1 MGETEVSSTVDILF
15 QDWINLILRWAHL
28 ITGIA
33 WIGSSFY
40 FVWLD
45 LSLRKRP
52 DMDEGVYG
60 EAWMVHGGG
69 FYHVNK
75 WMVAPSSMPPELHWF
90 KYEAYFTWITGFAL
104 LVTMYYWSAESYL
117 IDPSVL
123 ALTKM
128 DAILIGLGSLFAG
141 WVIYDIICKSPIG
154 KSTGKLAVALFILI
168 MAAAY
173 LFTHVFSGRG
183 AFIHVGAMIGTIMA
197 ANVFRIIIPNQK
209 KVVASLMAGEKPD
222 PALGL
227 QAKQRSTHNNY
238 LTLPVV
244 FPMLSNHY
252 PLAFATEHAWIIAAL
267 IFLTGVT
274 IRHYF
279 NTLHRTG
286 AGPHWTWAV
295 TVLIMVLIAWLSTFS
310 GTGSLEAAEARALS
324 PQDRRHVEAPGFEDA
339 YLAVIGNCSMCHAR
353 TPAWEGIWQAAKAVY
368 LETEADVARH
378 ATQIYLQAGLS
389 RAMPPPNA
397 FPMPDEARAAIT
409 AWIRGVRGES

>member
-1 MGETEVSSTVDILF
+1 MGETEVSKTVDILF

-52 DMDEGVYG
+52 GMDEGVYG

-238 LTLPVV
+238 LTLPVLL
-244 FPMLSNHY
+244 MMISNHY
-252 PLAFATEHAWIIAAL
+252 SMLFSHDQSWLIVGLILIIGGL
-267 IFLTGVT
+267 V
-274 IRHYF
+274 RHFF
-279 NTLHRTG
+279 NTRNAGGTG
-286 AGPHWTWAV
+286 KA
-295 TVLIMVLIAWLSTFS
+295 IAWQLPS
-310 GTGSLEAAEARALS
+310 AAVGMAVLAMFASYDPNAVKLADEDIITSNHALAIVQTRCTACHS
-324 PQDRRHVEAPGFEDA
+324 ANPTDEGFDEAPAGVMFDDLAQIEA
-339 YLAVIGNCSMCHAR
+339 NAQRVLAQAVIG
-353 TPAWEGIWQAAKAVY
+353 
-368 LETEADVARH
+368 
-378 ATQIYLQAGLS
+378 
-389 RAMPPPNA
+389 RAMPLGNLTEMTEEERA
-397 FPMPDEARAAIT
+397 QLGQWIRAGMPD
-409 AWIRGVRGES
+409 

>member
-1 MGETEVSSTVDILF
+1 MGETEVSKTVDILF

-52 DMDEGVYG
+52 GMDEGVYG

-238 LTLPVV
+238 LTLPVLL
-244 FPMLSNHY
+244 MMISNHY
-252 PLAFATEHAWIIAAL
+252 SMLFSHDQSWLIVGLILIIGGL
-267 IFLTGVT
+267 V
-274 IRHYF
+274 RHFF
-279 NTLHRTG
+279 NTRNAGGTG
-286 AGPHWTWAV
+286 KA
-295 TVLIMVLIAWLSTFS
+295 IAWQLPS
-310 GTGSLEAAEARALS
+310 AAVGMAVLAMFASYDPNAVKLADEDIITSNHALAIVQTRCTACHS
-324 PQDRRHVEAPGFEDA
+324 ANPTDEGFDEAPAGVMFDDLA
-339 YLAVIGNCSMCHAR
+339 QIKANAQRVLAQAVIG
-353 TPAWEGIWQAAKAVY
+353 
-368 LETEADVARH
+368 
-378 ATQIYLQAGLS
+378 
-389 RAMPPPNA
+389 RAMPLGNLTEMTEEERA
-397 FPMPDEARAAIT
+397 QLGQWIRAGMPD
-409 AWIRGVRGES
+409 

>member
-1 MGETEVSSTVDILF
+1 MGETEVSNTVDILF

-52 DMDEGVYG
+52 GMDEGVYG

-141 WVIYDIICKSPIG
+141 WVIYDIICKSAIG
-154 KSTGKLAVALFILI
+154 KRTDTLAVALFILI
-168 MAAAY
+168 MVASY

-222 PALGL
+222 PKLGL

-238 LTLPVV
+238 LTLPVLL
-244 FPMLSNHY
+244 MMISNHY
-252 PLAFATEHAWIIAAL
+252 SMLFSHDQSWLIVGLILIIGGL
-267 IFLTGVT
+267 V
-274 IRHYF
+274 RHFF
-279 NTLHRTG
+279 NTRN
-286 AGPHWTWAV
+286 AG
-295 TVLIMVLIAWLSTFS
+295 
-310 GTGSLEAAEARALS
+310 GTGKAIVWQLPAAGVGMAVLAMFASYDPDAVKLADEDIITADHALAIVQTRCTTCHS
-324 PQDRRHVEAPGFEDA
+324 ANPSDEGFDEAPAGVMFDDLAQIEA
-339 YLAVIGNCSMCHAR
+339 SAQRILAQAVIG
-353 TPAWEGIWQAAKAVY
+353 
-368 LETEADVARH
+368 
-378 ATQIYLQAGLS
+378 
-389 RAMPPPNA
+389 RAMPLGNSTE
-397 FPMPDEARAAIT
+397 MTDEERAQLGL
-409 AWIRGVRGES
+409 WIRAGMPE

>member
-52 DMDEGVYG
+52 GMDEGVYG

-154 KSTGKLAVALFILI
+154 KSTGKLAVALFVLI

-238 LTLPVV
+238 LTLPVLL
-244 FPMLSNHY
+244 MMISNHY
-252 PLAFATEHAWIIAAL
+252 SMLFSHDQSWLIVGLILIIGGL
-267 IFLTGVT
+267 V
-274 IRHYF
+274 RHFF
-279 NTLHRTG
+279 NTRNAGGTG
-286 AGPHWTWAV
+286 KA
-295 TVLIMVLIAWLSTFS
+295 IAWQLP
-310 GTGSLEAAEARALS
+310 AAAVGMAVLAMFASYDPNAVKLADEDIITADHAQAIVQTRCTTCHSAN
-324 PQDRRHVEAPGFEDA
+324 PTDEGFDEAPAGVIFDDLAQIEA
-339 YLAVIGNCSMCHAR
+339 NAQRMLAQAVIG
-353 TPAWEGIWQAAKAVY
+353 
-368 LETEADVARH
+368 
-378 ATQIYLQAGLS
+378 
-389 RAMPPPNA
+389 RAMPLGNLTE
-397 FPMPDEARAAIT
+397 MTDEERAQLGQ
-409 AWIRGVRGES
+409 WIRAGMPE